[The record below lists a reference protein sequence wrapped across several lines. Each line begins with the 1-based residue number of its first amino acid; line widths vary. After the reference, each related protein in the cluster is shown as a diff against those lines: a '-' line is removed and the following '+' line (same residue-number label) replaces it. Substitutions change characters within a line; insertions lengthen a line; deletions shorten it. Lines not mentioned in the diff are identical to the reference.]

1 MKTPIKLTLF
11 AMIFCIFGL
20 QDAKAVIAIKTLKAL
35 GDSCAE
41 MRMFSGQT
49 YSVTLIEIS
58 NSIVRYTGCPNSNG
72 KVSVIDLTSI
82 YRIMLADGSIVY
94 QYKKLA
100 DNDITNTMNKEPK
113 SKIYA
118 MQQNINRNG
127 EESSDYNVFS
137 VMGFISSALY
147 VLSLILTYSLNENMF
162 AAWVLLL
169 GLSGLVCSVIGL
181 AQRKNHIPEK
191 KGKDLA
197 ILGLILVALTTF
209 IPLILL
215 GGFF

>member
-1 MKTPIKLTLF
+1 MKKSRFLTLLV
-11 AMIFCIFGL
+11 MLFCMLCL
-20 QDAKAVIAIKTLKAL
+20 QDAKAIIAVKTIKAL

-41 MRMFSGQT
+41 MRMFNGQT
-49 YSVTLIEIS
+49 YSVTLIEID
-58 NSIVRYTGCPNSNG
+58 NSIVRYTGCPKSNG
-72 KVSVIDLTSI
+72 KVSVTDLTSI
-82 YRIMLADGSIVY
+82 YRITMADGSVVY
-94 QYKKLA
+94 QYKKIA
-100 DNDITNTMNKEPK
+100 DNDSTNMINKNPK
-113 SKIYA
+113 LKIYA
-118 MQQNINRNG
+118 TQQDVNRLG

-137 VMGFISSALY
+137 VIGFISSTLYALATM
-147 VLSLILTYSLNENMF
+147 LTYSMNENIF

-191 KGKDLA
+191 KGKNLA

-215 GGFF
+215 GNFF